1 MGPSV
6 FLLFSFF
13 SPMGLFL
20 GLRLGSKIFLEPTNV
35 DYQFLFWK
43 AKFWA
48 FFTFLGHSGLFFFGP
63 LGLFWGSRS
72 GSKIFLN
79 LLMQTIN
86 SCFGFNMTIWFNMT
100 KQDFKPYRANYE
112 GLNGLG
118 KCFFHFSATKSSYL
132 TIELSNYLTI
142 QLSNYLTI

>member
-48 FFTFLGHSGLFFFGP
+48 FFTFLGHSGLFFLARWGFFG
-63 LGLFWGSRS
+63 GQGQVQKYF
-72 GSKIFLN
+72 
-79 LLMQTIN
+79 
-86 SCFGFNMTIWFNMT
+86 
-100 KQDFKPYRANYE
+100 
-112 GLNGLG
+112 
-118 KCFFHFSATKSSYL
+118 
-132 TIELSNYLTI
+132 
-142 QLSNYLTI
+142 